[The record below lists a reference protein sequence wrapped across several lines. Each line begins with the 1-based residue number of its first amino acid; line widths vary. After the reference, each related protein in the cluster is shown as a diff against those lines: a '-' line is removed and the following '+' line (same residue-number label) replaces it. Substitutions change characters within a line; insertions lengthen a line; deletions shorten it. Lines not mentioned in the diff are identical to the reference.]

1 MNPVDFLQQFVSTAS
16 PSGQEEAAA
25 QLMVEQMSALGF
37 EACIDEVGNA
47 VGVLECSV
55 PGQGRAREIAL
66 LGHLDT
72 VPGDI
77 PVRLSGGRLH
87 GRGTVDAKG
96 PLATFMYAAARCG
109 PRPDVRLVV
118 IGAVEEET
126 ATSRGARHV
135 VDRYTPQACIIGEPS
150 GGDGITLGYK
160 GRLLLDYVLRQPMGH
175 TAGPQTGVAE
185 KAVQWWNALLR
196 EIDGYNRG
204 RERVFDRLLPSLRQ
218 VNTASNGL
226 TNTASM
232 KVGVRLPPEFDA
244 DAFLSRARALAG
256 PADLT
261 AQGYAAAFRAD
272 RRNGLVRSLNVALR
286 RHGLQPRYL
295 IKTGTSDMNVVGPTW
310 RCPIVAFGPG
320 DSRLDH
326 TPDEHIVIRQ
336 YLTAIDVLADALKML

>member
-1 MNPVDFLQQFVSTAS
+1 MTPVDFLQQFVSTAS

-25 QLMVEQMSALGF
+25 HLMVKQMSALGF
-37 EACIDEVGNA
+37 EAHLDEVGNA
-47 VGVLECSV
+47 VGVLQCSG
-55 PGQGRAREIAL
+55 PGQGKVREIVL

-72 VPGDI
+72 VPGEI
-77 PVRLSGGRLH
+77 PVRLSDGRLH

-96 PLATFMYAAARCG
+96 PLATFMYGAARCG

-135 VDRYTPQACIIGEPS
+135 VGRYAPQACIIGEPS

-160 GRLLLDYVLRQPMGH
+160 GRLLLNYVLQQPIGH
-175 TAGPQTGVAE
+175 TAGRQTGVAE

-196 EIDGYNRG
+196 EIEAYNRG
-204 RERVFDRLLPSLRQ
+204 RERLFDRLLPSLRQ
-218 VNTASNGL
+218 VNTASDGL

-232 KVGVRLPPEFDA
+232 KVGVRLPPDFDA
-244 DAFLSRARALAG
+244 DDFVSRARALAG
-256 PADLT
+256 PANLT
-261 AQGYAAAFRAD
+261 AQGYSPAFKAD
-272 RRNGLVRSLNVALR
+272 RGNGLVRSLNVALR
-286 RHGLQPRYL
+286 RHGLKPRYL

-320 DSRLDH
+320 DSGLDH
-326 TPDEHIVIRQ
+326 TPDEHIVIHE